1 MTAKST
7 KQRLNCNILNETL
20 SQPVINLRTRQTIPF
35 TAITLRRF
43 MKHSDFNLIPI
54 FIAVMEE
61 RSISAAAHR
70 LNISQSAASQSI
82 HKLKILFDDPLFF
95 RESHGVSPSKLAKS
109 IYPQLA
115 DAVHQIRLTTPPL
128 SNFNPETSSR
138 NFMIS
143 AVSVIGLSLLP
154 TVSKLI
160 FNEAPNVTV
169 KADSNLSNADM
180 RSLLRNQY
188 DLSID
193 IDFGQYS
200 GLKSQE
206 LLEEELCVLCSKD
219 HPRLTT
225 STVSESQFLFEKHV
239 VHTTSSQTKAYL
251 HDKGLS
257 YEKILGE
264 RDIVWS
270 ANSIVEMMSVI
281 ENSHHISL
289 FPKRLL
295 SKYLKDSN
303 LKLIPCDF
311 ITESVKV
318 AMFWHPA
325 RHNDAGHRWLREIVT
340 KANHQCESGFSDHSV
355 NEIEAL
361 EVPTINSTLVV

>member
-1 MTAKST
+1 
-7 KQRLNCNILNETL
+7 
-20 SQPVINLRTRQTIPF
+20 
-35 TAITLRRF
+35 

-54 FIAVMEE
+54 FIAVIEE

-70 LNISQSAASQSI
+70 LNISQSAVSQSI

-115 DAVHQIRLTTPPL
+115 DAIHQIRLTTPPL

-143 AVSVIGLSLLP
+143 TVSVIGLSLFP
-154 TVSKLI
+154 IVSNFI
-160 FNEAPNVTV
+160 FNQAPNVTV
-169 KADSNLSNADM
+169 KVDSNVSNADM

-206 LLEEELCVLCSKD
+206 LLNEELCVLCSKD

-225 STVSESQFLFEKHV
+225 STVSENQFLFEKHV
-239 VHTTSSQTKAYL
+239 VHTTPSQRKAYL
-251 HDKGLS
+251 HDKRLS
-257 YEKILGE
+257 CEKILGE

-295 SKYLKDSN
+295 SKYLKDSS

-311 ITESVKV
+311 ITENIKV

-325 RHNDAGHRWLREIVT
+325 RHNDAGHRWLREIVS
-340 KANHQCESGFSDHSV
+340 KANHHLELEFSDPV
-355 NEIEAL
+355 CELGAL
-361 EVPTINSTLVV
+361 EVPTTNSAVAV

>member
-1 MTAKST
+1 
-7 KQRLNCNILNETL
+7 
-20 SQPVINLRTRQTIPF
+20 
-35 TAITLRRF
+35 

-70 LNISQSAASQSI
+70 LNISQSAVSQSI
-82 HKLKILFDDPLFF
+82 QKLKILFDDPLFF
-95 RESHGVSPSKLAKS
+95 RESHGVSPSKFAKS
-109 IYPQLA
+109 IYPKLA

-128 SNFNPETSSR
+128 SNFSPETCSR
-138 NFMIS
+138 NFMLS

-154 TVSKLI
+154 IVSDLI
-160 FNEAPNVTV
+160 FDQAPNVTV
-169 KADSNLSNADM
+169 KVDSNLSNADM

-200 GLKSQE
+200 GLKYQE
-206 LLEEELCVLCSKD
+206 LLDEKLCVLCRKD
-219 HPRLTT
+219 HPRLTST
-225 STVSESQFLFEKHV
+225 TVSESQFLFEKHV
-239 VHTTSSQTKAYL
+239 VHTTSSPKKAYL

-257 YEKILGE
+257 CEKILGE

-295 SKYLKDSN
+295 SKYLKDSS

-325 RHNDAGHRWLREIVT
+325 RHNDAGHRWLREIVS
-340 KANHQCESGFSDHSV
+340 KANHHLELEFSDPVS
-355 NEIEAL
+355 ELGTL
-361 EVPTINSTLVV
+361 EVTTTNSAEAE